1 MKQTI
6 SILIVAAIMSSC
18 GNSAENKAIS
28 DAKEVAAAIK
38 QMKPGGIPATAGGWT
53 MTAKFGGKDWSANY
67 LMPLQASGRIF
78 GDNNGVSISFPYDR
92 REMTLGYKNKFSDH
106 NAVDI
111 FTNDDVALWGGYVG
125 WQHLATARALAAPA
139 AAPSPAI
146 PVSVAAAE
154 RRDVPIYLTGL
165 GTVQAFNTVTVKTRV
180 DGELVKVAFT
190 EGQDVKAGDL
200 LAQIDPRPFQ
210 ATLDQAA
217 AKKVQDEANLANA
230 KLDLQRFSDL
240 ATRNFAPKQQ
250 VDTQRA
256 TVTQLEA
263 QIRGD
268 QAAID
273 SAQTQLDYTTI
284 KSPLTG
290 RTGIRLVDQ
299 GNIVHATDATGLV
312 VVTQLQP
319 ISVVFTLPESE
330 LPSVQAALAAGPVR
344 IYAMDRDSDRQLA
357 EGTIAVLD
365 NQISQTT
372 GTMRLK
378 GTFPNKDGALWP
390 GEFLNIRLLAR
401 TAPNVVTVPSSALQR
416 GPNGY
421 YAYVVKPDSTVETRP
436 LKVGQISD
444 GAAIV
449 DDGMA
454 AGEQV
459 VTAGQYR
466 LQPGARV
473 EVNSPAAK
481 G

>member
-1 MKQTI
+1 MTDRLESFQKRARRDRYLFAGLA
-6 SILIVAAIMSSC
+6 ILIAAS
-18 GNSAENKAIS
+18 
-28 DAKEVAAAIK
+28 
-38 QMKPGGIPATAGGWT
+38 
-53 MTAKFGGKDWSANY
+53 
-67 LMPLQASGRIF
+67 
-78 GDNNGVSISFPYDR
+78 
-92 REMTLGYKNKFSDH
+92 
-106 NAVDI
+106 
-111 FTNDDVALWGGYVG
+111 GGYVG
-125 WQHLATARALAAPA
+125 WHHHATAKIAVASAAG
-139 AAPSPAI
+139 PSPAI
-146 PVSVAAAE
+146 PVSIATAQ
-154 RRDVPIYLTGL
+154 RHDVPIYFTGL

-180 DGELVKVAFT
+180 DGELTKIAFA

-210 ATLDQAA
+210 AAYDQAV

-230 KLDLQRFSDL
+230 KLDLQRFADL
-240 ATRNFAPKQQ
+240 AKRNFAPQQQ

-256 TVTQLEA
+256 TVAQLEA
-263 QIRGD
+263 QIQGD

-273 SAQTQLDYTTI
+273 SAKTQLDYTTI
-284 KSPLTG
+284 TSPITG

-319 ISVVFTLPESE
+319 ISVIFTLPESE
-330 LPSVQAALAAGPVR
+330 LTAVQSALKAGPVR
-344 IYAMDRDSDRQLA
+344 IFAMSRDDNRQLA
-357 EGTIAVLD
+357 EGTLAVLD

-378 GTFPNKDGALWP
+378 GTFLNQDRALWP

-401 TAPNVVTVPSSALQR
+401 TEQNVVTVPAGALQR
-416 GPNGY
+416 GPDGY
-421 YAYVVKPDSTVETRP
+421 YAYVVKPDETAETRA
-436 LKVGQISD
+436 LKVGQVSD
-444 GAAIV
+444 GVAIV
-449 DDGMA
+449 DDGLA

-473 EVNSPAAK
+473 ELNNATAK

>member
-1 MKQTI
+1 MADMLEPFQRPIRRPRGYLLT
-6 SILIVAAIMSSC
+6 SLAILLAA
-18 GNSAENKAIS
+18 
-28 DAKEVAAAIK
+28 
-38 QMKPGGIPATAGGWT
+38 
-53 MTAKFGGKDWSANY
+53 
-67 LMPLQASGRIF
+67 
-78 GDNNGVSISFPYDR
+78 
-92 REMTLGYKNKFSDH
+92 
-106 NAVDI
+106 
-111 FTNDDVALWGGYVG
+111 WGGYVG
-125 WQHLATARALAAPA
+125 WHHRATTKIAEAPA
-139 AAPSPAI
+139 SAPSPKI
-146 PVSVAAAE
+146 PVSVATAQ

-180 DGELVKVAFT
+180 DGELTKVAFT

-210 ATLDQAA
+210 ATYDQAV

-256 TVTQLEA
+256 TVAQLEA

-273 SAQTQLDYTTI
+273 SAKTQLDYTTI
-284 KSPLTG
+284 TSPLTG

-330 LPSVQAALAAGPVR
+330 LASVQSALKSGPVR
-344 IYAMDRDSDRQLA
+344 IFAMDRDNDRQLA

-365 NQISQTT
+365 NQIAQTT
-372 GTMRLK
+372 GTMRIK

-390 GEFLNIRLLAR
+390 GEYLNIRLLTR
-401 TAPNVVTVPSSALQR
+401 TAPNVVTVPSSTLQR

-436 LKVGQISD
+436 LNVGQVSE
-444 GAAIV
+444 GVAIV
-449 DDGMA
+449 DDGVA

-466 LQPGARV
+466 LQPDARV

>member
-1 MKQTI
+1 MTDTLEPFQKPALTHRRYVLAGL
-6 SILIVAAIMSSC
+6 SILIA
-18 GNSAENKAIS
+18 
-28 DAKEVAAAIK
+28 
-38 QMKPGGIPATAGGWT
+38 
-53 MTAKFGGKDWSANY
+53 
-67 LMPLQASGRIF
+67 
-78 GDNNGVSISFPYDR
+78 VS
-92 REMTLGYKNKFSDH
+92 
-106 NAVDI
+106 
-111 FTNDDVALWGGYVG
+111 GGYVG
-125 WQHLATARALAAPA
+125 WRHLATVHAVAPPA
-139 AAPSPAI
+139 AAPPPAI
-146 PVSVAAAE
+146 PVSVATAE

-210 ATLDQAA
+210 ATLDQAV
-217 AKKVQDEANLANA
+217 AKKAQDEANLANA
-230 KLDLQRFSDL
+230 KLDLQRFADL

-250 VDTQRA
+250 LDTQRA

-263 QIRGD
+263 QIQGD

-273 SAQTQLDYTTI
+273 SAQTQLNYTTI
-284 KSPLTG
+284 TSPLSG

-319 ISVVFTLPESE
+319 ISVIFTLPESE
-330 LPSVQAALAAGPVR
+330 LAAVRSALKAGPVR
-344 IYAMDRDSDRQLA
+344 IFAMSRDDNRQLA
-357 EGTIAVLD
+357 EGTLAVLD

-372 GTMRLK
+372 GTMRIK
-378 GTFPNKDGALWP
+378 GTFPNQDGTLWP

-401 TAPNVVTVPSSALQR
+401 TEPNMVTVPSGALQR

-421 YAYVVKPDSTVETRP
+421 YAYLVKPDSTVEARP
-436 LKVGQISD
+436 LEVGQISD
-444 GAAIV
+444 GIAIV
-449 DDGMA
+449 DDGVA
-454 AGEQV
+454 AGEQI

-473 EVNSPAAK
+473 QVASAIPSH
-481 G
+481 

>member
-1 MKQTI
+1 MTDILEPFQNPGLTRRRHLLVGL
-6 SILIVAAIMSSC
+6 SIVIA
-18 GNSAENKAIS
+18 
-28 DAKEVAAAIK
+28 
-38 QMKPGGIPATAGGWT
+38 
-53 MTAKFGGKDWSANY
+53 
-67 LMPLQASGRIF
+67 
-78 GDNNGVSISFPYDR
+78 VS
-92 REMTLGYKNKFSDH
+92 
-106 NAVDI
+106 
-111 FTNDDVALWGGYVG
+111 GGYVG
-125 WQHLATARALAAPA
+125 WQHRAATNA
-139 AAPSPAI
+139 AAPTVAAPLPAI
-146 PVSVAAAE
+146 PVSVATAE

-180 DGELVKVAFT
+180 DGELIKVAFT

-210 ATLDQAA
+210 ATYDQAV

-256 TVTQLEA
+256 TVAQLEA

-268 QAAID
+268 EAAID
-273 SAQTQLDYTTI
+273 SAKTQLDYTTI
-284 KSPLTG
+284 TSPLTG

-330 LPSVQAALAAGPVR
+330 LASVQSALKSGPVR
-344 IYAMDRDSDRQLA
+344 IFAMDRDNDEQLA

-365 NQISQTT
+365 NQIAQTT
-372 GTMRLK
+372 GTLRIK

-401 TAPNVVTVPSSALQR
+401 TAPNVVTAPSSALQR

-421 YAYVVKPDSTVETRP
+421 YAYVVKPDSTAETRP
-436 LKVGQISD
+436 LKVGQVSD
-444 GAAIV
+444 GVAIIA
-449 DDGMA
+449 DGVA

-466 LQPGARV
+466 LQPGVRV

>member
-1 MKQTI
+1 MIDMLEPFQKPALTHRRYVLAGLT
-6 SILIVAAIMSSC
+6 ILIAVSGGYIRWQHRATASP
-18 GNSAENKAIS
+18 
-28 DAKEVAAAIK
+28 VAAA
-38 QMKPGGIPATAGGWT
+38 
-53 MTAKFGGKDWSANY
+53 
-67 LMPLQASGRIF
+67 
-78 GDNNGVSISFPYDR
+78 
-92 REMTLGYKNKFSDH
+92 
-106 NAVDI
+106 
-111 FTNDDVALWGGYVG
+111 ALSS
-125 WQHLATARALAAPA
+125 
-139 AAPSPAI
+139 PSPAI
-146 PVSVAAAE
+146 PVSVATAE

-210 ATLDQAA
+210 AAYDQAV

-240 ATRNFAPKQQ
+240 ATRSFAPKQQ

-256 TVTQLEA
+256 TVAQLEA
-263 QIRGD
+263 QIQGD

-273 SAQTQLDYTTI
+273 SAKTQLDYTTI
-284 KSPLTG
+284 TSPLTG

-299 GNIVHATDATGLV
+299 GNIVHATDTTGLV

-330 LPSVQAALAAGPVR
+330 LPAVQSALKSGPVR
-344 IYAMDRDSDRQLA
+344 IFAMDRDSDEQLA
-357 EGTIAVLD
+357 EGTIGVLD
-365 NQISQTT
+365 NQIAQTT
-372 GTMRLK
+372 GTLRIK

-390 GEFLNIRLLAR
+390 GEYLNIRLLAR
-401 TAPNVVTVPSSALQR
+401 TAPNAVTVPSSTLQR

-421 YAYVVKPDSTVETRP
+421 YAYVVKPDSTVEARP
-436 LKVGQISD
+436 LKVGQVS
-444 GAAIV
+444 GGVAIV
-449 DDGMA
+449 DDGVA